1 MTWPIPTADEVTD
14 RAAAAFERL
23 LPGIDARS
31 EYALAGVI
39 ARVQGLSTYD
49 LWLHQRALADEL
61 LPDTA
66 VDWLERH
73 ASLWGITRNAAEAAA
88 GTVQVAG
95 VNGTPVPGGI
105 SLRSATG
112 ALYTTQASATIAAGV
127 ASLSVLADEA
137 GAAGNL
143 AASATLDLVSPIAGL
158 SAQTATVEAA
168 GLTGGQ
174 DEEDDQSLRSRLLA
188 RIRKPPAGGA
198 ARDYEAWAKEVA
210 GVAYVS
216 VVGGWQG
223 AGTVGIII
231 AMTGPVAATAG
242 DVANVLAVIDPARP
256 VTAQPTVVAA
266 TLLPVALSIRVSPDS
281 ALTRAAIA
289 ANLAAFFV
297 AEAAIGGAIPLSRIS
312 EAISAAGG
320 EYSHEITSPTVAVTP
335 AAYQLPVLGAIT
347 WVP

>member
-1 MTWPIPTADEVTD
+1 MSWPIPTAAEVND
-14 RAAAAFERL
+14 RVAGAFERL

-31 EYALAGVI
+31 EYALAAVL
-39 ARVQGLSTYD
+39 ARVQGLATYD

-66 VDWLERH
+66 VEWLERH
-73 ASLWGITRNAAEAAA
+73 ASLWGITRNAAEAAS

-95 VNGTPVPGGI
+95 VNGTVVPSGL
-105 SLRSATG
+105 SLRSAAG
-112 ALYTTQASATIAAGV
+112 ALYTTQASGTIAAGV
-127 ASLSVLADEA
+127 ASLSILADTP

-143 AASATLDLVSPIAGL
+143 AASATLDLVSPLAGL
-158 SAQTATVEAA
+158 SAQTATVEVA
-168 GLTGGQ
+168 GLTGGR

-188 RIRKPPAGGA
+188 RIRRPPAGGA
-198 ARDYEAWAKEVA
+198 ARDYEAWAREVA

-216 VVGGWQG
+216 VQGGWQG
-223 AGTVGIII
+223 AGTVGVII
-231 AMTGPVAATAG
+231 AMDGPAAATPT
-242 DVANVLAVIDPARP
+242 DVANVMAVIDPARP
-256 VTAQPTVVAA
+256 VTAQPYVVAA

-289 ANLAAFFV
+289 ANLSAFFK

-335 AAYQLPVLGAIT
+335 AAYELPTLGTVT